1 MFGLRSIC
9 IESAFFTTY
18 EKRVYTRTLE
28 VVNSETIEPILPPQ
42 YRMLA
47 YFLPALFSFLINTA
61 RLIYTCENIGS
72 YLLRYPQFLMFP
84 CFTPFMFEGDKQ
96 NKNSNKYPLKIWKI
110 GTVVNGFCIGC
121 LPQIILVSMEYY
133 RGVPS
138 WDFGTSKLEFEYNEA
153 LIKEQYGNTILAISS
168 CSFFFILILM
178 FFLNYDVLR
187 HQEIKCENPWTSC
200 AYNCIKYS
208 VVDEVESNLILDVV
222 RDGEVGNNEQPI
234 EGENNLKNDE
244 YNENKNTS
252 IQGRHPSIQGSI
264 QDMMDILQT
273 K

>member
-28 VVNSETIEPILPPQ
+28 VVSSETIEPILPPQ

-47 YFLPALFSFLINTA
+47 YFLPALVSFLINTV
-61 RLIYTCENIGS
+61 RLIYTCENIGP

-84 CFTPFMFEGDKQ
+84 CFTPFMFEGDKHD
-96 NKNSNKYPLKIWKI
+96 KSSNKYPLKIWKI

-121 LPQIILVSMEYY
+121 LPQIILLCMEYY

-138 WDFGTSKLEFEYNEA
+138 WDFGTNKLTFEYNEA

-178 FFLNYDVLR
+178 FFFICDVLR
-187 HQEIKCENPWTSC
+187 HQEINCENPCTSC
-200 AYNCIKYS
+200 ACNCINYS
-208 VVDEVESNLILDVV
+208 VVDESESNQILDVV
-222 RDGEVGNNEQPI
+222 KSGEVQNHEQRI
-234 EGENNLKNDE
+234 EGENNIKNDE
-244 YNENKNTS
+244 DIENANTS
-252 IQGRHPSIQGSI
+252 IKGRHPSIQGSI
-264 QDMMDILQT
+264 QDMMDILKT